1 MTMKTKDG
9 FSAFQV
15 VATMVEVIVKA
26 EVAGLVEEVYMI
38 DFIYGN
44 TPAVLLHLCMN
55 IINTQNSLIKS
66 DQLKFL

>member
-26 EVAGLVEEVYMI
+26 EVAGLLEEVDVMT

-44 TPAVLLHLCMN
+44 TPTVSVLLHLCMN
-55 IINTQNSLIKS
+55 IINTQNNKV
-66 DQLKFL
+66 